1 MYLYVMWFSITEIL
15 FLFNQ
20 SPARQLIN
28 DFKGQIVKNLEN
40 HDDFNDNCNIIIISL
55 DTIDLSTQI
64 CSIKN
69 NQAKSAGN
77 DYSEDEKIFK
87 NRGMQYS
94 IHIQH
99 NGRQAKKEHIS
110 QFQLFSQSCLDW
122 LAAYQ
127 LAEAALS
134 E

>member
-55 DTIDLSTQI
+55 DTIDLSAQI

-77 DYSEDEKIFK
+77 DYTKMRKFLKIEVCSTQSTSSIMAGRPK
-87 NRGMQYS
+87 KSIYLSSNYS
-94 IHIQH
+94 L
-99 NGRQAKKEHIS
+99 K
-110 QFQLFSQSCLDW
+110 
-122 LAAYQ
+122 AAWTG
-127 LAEAALS
+127 
-134 E
+134 